1 MKNEIRNIVFNAKKF
16 FLTLS
21 HSGTQVKKLI
31 CGLGLLKLYNL
42 LPPFIFMK
50 QIKRLQ
56 LGKNGLTPAF
66 IEQVRSIFE
75 KETLI
80 KISIL
85 KSACRD
91 KSDAEKIGDDLVE
104 ALGMKYD
111 YKLVGYVLTV
121 VKYRKAQR

>member
-1 MKNEIRNIVFNAKKF
+1 MLSF
-16 FLTLS
+16 F
-21 HSGTQVKKLI
+21 I
-31 CGLGLLKLYNL
+31 
-42 LPPFIFMK
+42 MK

-56 LGKNGLTPAF
+56 IGKNGLTAAF
-66 IEQVRSIFE
+66 VDQVKSIFE
-75 KETLI
+75 KETLV

-91 KSDAEKIGDDLVE
+91 KKDAEKIGRDLIE
-104 ALGMKYD
+104 ALGKKYD

>member
-1 MKNEIRNIVFNAKKF
+1 
-16 FLTLS
+16 
-21 HSGTQVKKLI
+21 
-31 CGLGLLKLYNL
+31 
-42 LPPFIFMK
+42 MK

-56 LGKNGLTPAF
+56 IGKNGLTAAF
-66 IEQVRSIFE
+66 VDQVKSIFE
-75 KETLI
+75 KETLV

-91 KSDAEKIGDDLVE
+91 KKDAEKIGRDLIE
-104 ALGMKYD
+104 ALGKKYD

>member
-1 MKNEIRNIVFNAKKF
+1 
-16 FLTLS
+16 
-21 HSGTQVKKLI
+21 
-31 CGLGLLKLYNL
+31 
-42 LPPFIFMK
+42 MK

-66 IEQVRSIFE
+66 IEQVKSIFE
-75 KETLI
+75 SETLI

-85 KSACRD
+85 KAACRD
-91 KSDAEKIGDDLVE
+91 KKDADKIGKDLVE
-104 ALGMKYD
+104 ALGGKYD

>member
-1 MKNEIRNIVFNAKKF
+1 
-16 FLTLS
+16 
-21 HSGTQVKKLI
+21 
-31 CGLGLLKLYNL
+31 
-42 LPPFIFMK
+42 MK

-56 LGKNGLTPAF
+56 MGKNGLTEAF
-66 IEQVRSIFE
+66 IGQVKSIFE

-91 KSDAEKIGDDLVE
+91 KKDAEKIGEGLVE
-104 ALGMKYD
+104 ALGKKYD